1 MPQVP
6 DSNSNQVKVEG
17 IQFYKRSKIADV
29 FRTVVITLV
38 VFVCLAILIL
48 WFAIDSGARR
58 AYKEARDVRK
68 ALRAVGTEYYGEAS
82 SIYDPHSSTGLTEGA
97 AERIASLSRRNG
109 EVTLYEWDAE
119 TNGPVSFEYHT
130 GLYRVT
136 YNDTGY
142 ENGIQ
147 PGVEGDFKVYYSFEL
162 LKYEAE

>member
-1 MPQVP
+1 MS
-6 DSNSNQVKVEG
+6 DNNSKPVHVEG
-17 IQFYKRSKIADV
+17 TQFYKRSYFRDV
-29 FRTVVITLV
+29 LRIVLITLV
-38 VFVCLAILIL
+38 AFVFLSILIM
-48 WFAIDSGARR
+48 WFAIDSGARQ

-68 ALRAVGTEYYGEAS
+68 ALRAIGTEYYGDTT